1 MKVDEAKPI
10 DRIRTRQ
17 EVAALLS
24 ISTRTLS
31 RLEDR
36 GEMPPRIRV
45 SDRRYGYRESDIRA
59 FINSRSGRAA

>member
-1 MKVDEAKPI
+1 MDEAKPI

-17 EVAALLS
+17 EVADLLS

-31 RLEDR
+31 RLEDK

-45 SDRRYGYRESDIRA
+45 SDRRYGYKESDIRA
-59 FINSRSGRAA
+59 FIDARSGRAA